1 MNASV
6 DQKKAARAP
15 GGAPGRVDDDPVE
28 AVRFFADRVRV
39 YPKRVRGP
47 IRRAKWAI
55 LFFCLT
61 LYYLLPWVR
70 WDRGP
75 GAPSQAVLLDI
86 SGPRFY
92 FFDLEIWPQ
101 EIVYLTGLLVLA
113 AVALFLVT
121 SIAGRLWCGFTC
133 PQTVW
138 TDLFMW
144 VERVIEGDR
153 GARLRRDA
161 GPSTLDKVW
170 RKIAKH
176 TAWVVIA
183 AATGGVW
190 IMYYVDAPTL
200 AVNFFTGR
208 ATATEYFFAGLFT
221 ATTYLLAG
229 WAREQVCTYMCP
241 WPRFQAAM
249 FDDKTITVTYQ
260 AWRGETRGP
269 HKAGQGWEG
278 RGDCIDCGQCV
289 AACPTGIDIRDG
301 SQLECIGCGL
311 CIDAC
316 NDVMRRVQR
325 PEGLVTWDSLANQT
339 AKAQGLTAKLK
350 LIRPRS
356 LLYLALLTVVSG
368 AMVYGL
374 ATRSSFSISV
384 QRDRAPLF
392 VKLADGSVRNGYAV
406 KVINK
411 TAETHYFTL
420 ETRELDRAILQ
431 VGESGDAPATA
442 VVLPVRADTVG
453 DFRILVQANPNG
465 VASRP
470 ITFILRNTTTG
481 KGVDY
486 RSVFLGPQS

>member
-1 MNASV
+1 MSSAIA
-6 DQKKAARAP
+6 QKKPDRKQTQVE
-15 GGAPGRVDDDPVE
+15 GDPIE

-39 YPKRVRGP
+39 YPKRVHGP
-47 IRRAKWAI
+47 IRRIKWAI

-61 LYYLLPWVR
+61 LYYVLPWIR

-75 GAPSQAVLLDI
+75 GAPSQAVLLDV

-101 EIVYLTGLLVLA
+101 EIVYLTGVLVMA

-161 GPSTLDKVW
+161 GPATFDKIW

-176 TAWVVIA
+176 SAWLIVA

-200 AVNFFTGR
+200 AMNFLTGD

-241 WPRFQAAM
+241 WPRFQSAM

-260 AWRGETRGP
+260 NWRGEKRGP

-301 SQLECIGCGL
+301 AQLECIGCGL

-316 NDVMRRVQR
+316 DDVMLRVQR
-325 PEGLVTWDSLANQT
+325 PLKLITFDSLANQT
-339 AKAQGLTAKLK
+339 AKSCGQQPKTRLV
-350 LIRPRS
+350 RPRS
-356 LLYLALLTVVSG
+356 LLYLSLLG
-368 AMVYGL
+368 AIGAAMVYGL
-374 ATRSSFSISV
+374 ATRTTFSISV

-392 VKLADGSVRNGYAV
+392 VKLADGSLRNGYAV

-411 TAETHYFTL
+411 TQETHYFTL
-420 ETRELDRAILQ
+420 ETQELDRAILQ

-442 VVLPVRADTVG
+442 VVLPVPADSVG
-453 DFRILVQANPNG
+453 NFRILVHARSEGPS
-465 VASRP
+465 SRP
-470 ITFILRNTTTG
+470 ITFILRDATTG
-481 KGVDY
+481 KTADY
-486 RSVFLGPQS
+486 RSSFMGP